1 MVAKTVMLQ
10 PAVMAETPIPQST
23 VMSQSKMVARAAMVQ
38 STLMAKTVWTQS
50 TLMAE
55 APIPESTV
63 PTETAMPDVAAVLA
77 ERGRGES
84 DGEDHSDN
92 RGRGHEAPTYQR
104 SSVGSGNPSWLR
116 RTHNRQP

>member
-1 MVAKTVMLQ
+1 MD
-10 PAVMAETPIPQST
+10 ETPIPQST
-23 VMSQSKMVARAAMVQ
+23 VMSQPKMVARAAMVQ

-63 PTETAMPDVAAVLA
+63 PTETAMPYVAAVLA

-92 RGRGHEAPTYQR
+92 RGSGHEAPTYQR
-104 SSVGSGNPSWLR
+104 SSVSSGNPSWLR
-116 RTHNRQP
+116 RTHNRQG